1 MTCAEER
8 AFGFGHAGW
17 STGRVDF
24 TSKGNRH
31 RIRAALLNYFGDEA
45 MEHPS
50 TKAPYEKL
58 TSDSVTSADG
68 RVFGLDALRC
78 LAIVLVVLTHG
89 LPLWPG
95 TWLGSVLSA
104 LPDGVEIFFV
114 LSGYLIGDI
123 LLRTSLNSGGL
134 VRFWLRR
141 WMRTLPAYFVVLFVS
156 LGLVHLGFLHSN
168 GSLPWWRYAT
178 FTHNLM
184 SPFVGFFWESWSL
197 SIEAWFYLVAP
208 LLMLCGHCLGKVR
221 AYFLSALLLI
231 LLAWMWRCLLDPG
244 LIDAFGWDQ
253 WYRKLV
259 PGRLDAIG
267 WGLIAALVH
276 RRWSSKFYTWRIV
289 SLALGLTIVLGLL
302 RIDRDWNGA
311 FVRIGLLGI
320 QSVGVALI
328 LPVFALWHRN
338 VCGASIVRFLSRVS
352 YSLYLVNLGWVAVP
366 LRRILDG
373 AEIHGGPV
381 WFILYLAISL
391 IMAAMLYYAVELPFM
406 RLRDRVLSRD

>member
-1 MTCAEER
+1 
-8 AFGFGHAGW
+8 
-17 STGRVDF
+17 
-24 TSKGNRH
+24 
-31 RIRAALLNYFGDEA
+31 

-50 TKAPYEKL
+50 ANAPHVKFR
-58 TSDSVTSADG
+58 SDSVTSTDG

-95 TWLGSVLSA
+95 TWLGSVLSV

-114 LSGYLIGDI
+114 LSGYLIGGI
-123 LLRTSLNSGGL
+123 LLRTSLKSGGL
-134 VRFWLRR
+134 FHFWVRR

-156 LGLVHLGFLHSN
+156 LGLVHLGLLHSN

-184 SPFVGFFWESWSL
+184 SPFAGFFWESWSL
-197 SIEAWFYLVAP
+197 SIEEWFYIVAP
-208 LLMLCGHCLGKVR
+208 LLMLFGNRLGKAR
-221 AYFLSALLLI
+221 AYLLSALFLI
-231 LLAWMWRCLLDPG
+231 LLAWMWRWLLNPG
-244 LIDAFGWDQ
+244 QIDAFGWDQ

-276 RRWSSKFYTWRIV
+276 RRWPSHFHTWRIV
-289 SLALGLTIVLGLL
+289 ALAVGLTIVFGLL
-302 RIDRDWNGA
+302 RFDRDWNGA
-311 FVRIGLLGI
+311 FIRIGLLGI

-338 VCGASIVRFLSRVS
+338 VCGASVVRFLSRVS

-381 WFILYLAISL
+381 WFMLYLALSL
-391 IMAAMLYYAVELPFM
+391 TMAAIMYHTVELPFM
-406 RLRDRVLSRD
+406 RLRDRMGSRA

>member
-1 MTCAEER
+1 MENPSANAPYAHFR
-8 AFGFGHAGW
+8 SDF
-17 STGRVDF
+17 F
-24 TSKGNRH
+24 TS
-31 RIRAALLNYFGDEA
+31 
-45 MEHPS
+45 
-50 TKAPYEKL
+50 T
-58 TSDSVTSADG
+58 DG

-95 TWLGSVLSA
+95 TWLGSILSV

-114 LSGYLIGDI
+114 LSGYLIGGI
-123 LLRTSLNSGGL
+123 LLRSSLKSGGL
-134 VRFWLRR
+134 AHFWARR

-156 LGLVHLGFLHSN
+156 LGLVHLGLLHTN

-197 SIEAWFYLVAP
+197 SIEEWFYVVAP
-208 LLMLCGHCLGKVR
+208 LLMLFGNRLGKAR
-221 AYFLSALLLI
+221 AYLLSASSMI
-231 LLAWMWRCLLDPG
+231 LFAWIWRWQLDPG

-267 WGLIAALVH
+267 WGLIAAFVH
-276 RRWSSKFYTWRIV
+276 RRWSLRFHTWRIWA
-289 SLALGLTIVLGLL
+289 LALGLTIVFGLL

-311 FVRIGLLGI
+311 FVRVGLLGI
-320 QSVGVALI
+320 QSFGVALI
-328 LPVFALWHRN
+328 LPVFARWHRN
-338 VCGASIVRFLSRVS
+338 VRGASVVLFLSRVS

-373 AEIHGGPV
+373 AEIHGGPI
-381 WFILYLAISL
+381 WFILYLALSL
-391 IMAAMLYYAVELPFM
+391 TIAAILCQAVELPFM
-406 RLRDRVLSRD
+406 RLRDRVVSRD